1 MKLTDISDAHRLNA
15 KLTSLKERRD
25 TWAKVEAAG
34 NTAVARRINANGSS
48 PDRLPMLDDD
58 PQMHDAIVE
67 AIVAEYN
74 RRIAA
79 TENELKQLGVEL

>member
-25 TWAKVEAAG
+25 TWAKVDVTG
-34 NTAVARRINANGSS
+34 NAVARRINANGSS

-58 PQMHDAIVE
+58 AQMSDAIVE
-67 AIVAEYN
+67 AIIGEYN
-74 RRIAA
+74 KRIAS
-79 TENELKQLGVEL
+79 TETDLKDLGVTL